1 MATYKFTLM
10 CSWLYCKC
18 NLLCWKELIFW
29 YRLGEQSTDSE
40 IMYQFLTVVSFCIAL
55 LEVVH
60 VDSCIS
66 VSSRPKTTNTTVGT
80 TIMTLPTTT
89 TTALSMV
96 YIRQTKGTSILLI
109 GTAIRG
115 EKVYNWQILESG
127 SPSSRGRRNWGLT
140 LFSSLPPALGGR
152 ASTS

>member
-10 CSWLYCKC
+10 RHDCFANVTCCAGESSF
-18 NLLCWKELIFW
+18 FW
-29 YRLGEQSTDSE
+29 CMLGKQTTDSE
-40 IMYQFLTVVSFCIAL
+40 VMYQFLTVVSFCIAL
-55 LEVVH
+55 MKVVH
-60 VDSCIS
+60 VESCIS
-66 VSSRPKTTNTTVGT
+66 SSPRPKTTTTTVGT
-80 TIMTLPTTT
+80 TMTLPTTT

-115 EKVYNWQILESG
+115 EKVYTWQILESG